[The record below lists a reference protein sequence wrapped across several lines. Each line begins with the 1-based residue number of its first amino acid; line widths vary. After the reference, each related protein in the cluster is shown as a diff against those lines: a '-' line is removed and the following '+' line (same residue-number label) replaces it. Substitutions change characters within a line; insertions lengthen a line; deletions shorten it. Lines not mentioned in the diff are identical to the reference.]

1 MGLTVILEIAMWGGF
16 AGVIILM
23 VWSIIHVTLSMTG
36 LMGETSKEHQS
47 SMPKANLN

>member
-23 VWSIIHVTLSMTG
+23 LWSIIHVTFSMTG
-36 LMGETSKEHQS
+36 LMGETSEQKQS
-47 SMPKANLN
+47 SI